1 MITLDENEETYSVMF
16 SSLKHPLRRKI
27 LRILSNDTKTFT
39 EILQE
44 VDVESAH
51 LSYHLDSL
59 DGLIKKTDQ
68 GIYAL
73 SELGRAAVSL
83 MARVEEPL
91 RLAAPKIVATQR
103 RLKVAR
109 ITLILALLLGLS
121 LLTSGIFAVSSVNF
135 QKAWIHT
142 SVDTDSYVIQ
152 SHRLYGFSGF
162 FYQGDG
168 LYGIQVNLAV
178 LGGYSQF
185 PFVVRLSL
193 PIGGNATLTDADVW
207 NQSWYEWSVTDPGYY
222 EELAVTLLAR
232 GNSAQLISQVSFD
245 HVHPSPG
252 RIIGPFRPTGSL
264 IIMQTGANVNQNIT
278 LSGFRAFQIKWFYF
292 PNPDDAWKNAAVLSG
307 IGLLTPSLALLIV
320 ARNFDRRKEAY

>member
-1 MITLDENEETYSVMF
+1 MTENEETYSVMF

-27 LRILSNDTKTFT
+27 LRILSNNSRTFT

-59 DGLIKKTDQ
+59 DGLIRKSDQ
-68 GIYAL
+68 GIYML

-83 MARVEEPL
+83 MARVEEPF
-91 RLAAPKIVATQR
+91 RLAAPRILATRR
-103 RLKVAR
+103 RLRVAR
-109 ITLILALLLGLS
+109 IMLVFALLLGLS
-121 LLTSGIFAVSSVNF
+121 LLTSGIFAISSVNY
-135 QKAWIHT
+135 QKAAIQT
-142 SVDTDSYVIQ
+142 NVDTDSYVIQ
-152 SHRLYGFSGF
+152 PHSLYGFNGYI
-162 FYQGDG
+162 YQGDG
-168 LYGIQVNLAV
+168 LYGVQVNLAV

-185 PFVVRLSL
+185 PFTIRLSL
-193 PIGGNATLTDADVW
+193 PIGGNGTTGADYW
-207 NQSWYEWSVTDPGYY
+207 NQSWYEWSVTEPGYY

-232 GNSAQLISQVSFD
+232 GNSAALISQVSFD

-252 RIIGPFRPTGSL
+252 RIIGPFRPTSSL
-264 IIMQTGANVNQNIT
+264 VMMQTAANLNQNVT

-307 IGLLTPSLALLIV
+307 ISLLTPSLALLLV
-320 ARNFDRRKEAY
+320 ARNFDKRKEVF